1 MKRVIFLII
10 SSHDSPIYDL
20 MREMS
25 RTYYQKMQP
34 IFGYDYFFLEH
45 RDQDQEMEIEG
56 DMMYA
61 KGREHYYG
69 ILDKTQKAFRY
80 INHHLDY
87 DIVIRTNLSSL
98 WNFFTLYDFL
108 DSLYDKGIATGI
120 CDQLCMSGT
129 GIILSHDVCQTLCDT
144 MIYDESMTDD
154 VIIRR
159 NLERFMQVQPAPS
172 SIRYDLIYGP
182 NNVIPTNLQ
191 QFVYFRIKNELNRME
206 YDIPLFHYLLKE
218 LYDI

>member
-1 MKRVIFLII
+1 
-10 SSHDSPIYDL
+10 
-20 MREMS
+20 MREIS
-25 RTYYQKMQP
+25 RKYFQKMQP
-34 IFGYDYFFLEH
+34 IFGYHYFFLEH
-45 RDQDQEMEIEG
+45 RDQDQEIEIEE

-98 WNFFTLYDFL
+98 WNFFSLYDFL
-108 DSLYDKGIATGI
+108 DNLYDKGVATGI
-120 CDQLCMSGT
+120 CSTECISGT
-129 GIILSHDVCQTLCDT
+129 GIVLSKDVCQTLCDT
-144 MIYDESMTDD
+144 MIYDESMPDD

-159 NLERFMQVQPAPS
+159 NLEQFMTIQDAPS
-172 SIRYDLIYGP
+172 SIRYVLIDGP
-182 NNVIPTNLQ
+182 HNIIPTNLQ
-191 QFVYFRIKNELNRME
+191 EFVYFRIKNELDRMT
-206 YDIPLFHYLLKE
+206 YDIPLFHYLIKE